1 MDPTQIGVPPNSSG
15 QHERPAASRDP
26 SRADSSDVPGPDS
39 RDAFRR
45 RLDDVIRGGRRV
57 GAMLRAA
64 PDDRDALAGAR
75 IWQHDCEAIVTAL
88 SGGSK
93 SHWLSRAY
101 SDALLV
107 RRDGLALERADVG
120 DIVDRIA
127 GVLEQ
132 AARSFDTPGAEWRPG
147 EPPAP
152 HRFDFVHDRDLR
164 PVLEAAYDERRDALE
179 RRDLERALAT
189 TCGILEAIITDAL
202 AHART
207 DESAAIAA
215 MSFDDR
221 IAAAERAGLIT
232 GACARLPLPA
242 RRYRDAIELSDS
254 AARSSPPV
262 RGAVAREDAAVLERT
277 ARVAGQVLHVVMRDL
292 NPGR

>member
-1 MDPTQIGVPPNSSG
+1 MDPTQIGAPPNNPAR
-15 QHERPAASRDP
+15 ERPAALRDA
-26 SRADSSDVPGPDS
+26 SRADSSDVPGPES

-45 RLDDVIRGGRRV
+45 RLDDVIRRGRRT

-107 RRDGLALERADVG
+107 RHDGLALERADVA

-132 AARSFDTPGAEWRPG
+132 AARSLDTQSAGWRPD

-164 PVLEAAYDERRDALE
+164 PVLEAAYGESRDALE
-179 RRDLERALAT
+179 RRELERALAT

-207 DESAAIAA
+207 AESAAIAA

-221 IAAAERAGLIT
+221 IAAAEGAGLIT
-232 GACARLPLPA
+232 GACARLPLSA
-242 RRYRDAIELSDS
+242 RRYRDAIEPSDS
-254 AARSSPPV
+254 DARSSPPL
-262 RGAVAREDAAVLERT
+262 RRAVAREDAAVLERT